1 MKSEEDYT
9 AGGNRIL
16 KAFTE
21 CKDALVRNLLKHY
34 VRAEDVDD
42 ILQTTF
48 LRALEADRK
57 RGIAS
62 PKDYLF
68 VVSRNMVFKSM
79 SARSREMRAEVDEIL
94 LEADE
99 PEADIALYYRL
110 KLQAFDEALSA
121 LPEAPRQAI
130 ILRKFL
136 VYRTKKSP
144 RKWMSRSALLKN
156 MWRKDCCAAGTC
168 CEPRDIRQKTKR
180 EKKRPGIVFILML
193 KRWTSSYDW

>member
-130 ILRKFL
+130 ILRKFFGL
-136 VYRTKKSP
+136 SYKEIAKKMDVSVSSVEKYVAQGLLRCRDVLRTKGYST
-144 RKWMSRSALLKN
+144 KN
-156 MWRKDCCAAGTC
+156 EEGKETSGHRLHSHA
-168 CEPRDIRQKTKR
+168 KTLD
-180 EKKRPGIVFILML
+180 E
-193 KRWTSSYDW
+193 